1 MTKILVD
8 VDDTVLAEAM
18 ELLGTKTK
26 KETINL
32 ALREITAR
40 RRRIKAFHELCELF
54 DSGDNDFECIARVTG
69 QPILRNDTPAQFE

>member
-8 VDDTVLAEAM
+8 VDETMLAEAM

-32 ALREITAR
+32 ALSEILGRQRRLRALDDLRELA
-40 RRRIKAFHELCELF
+40 A
-54 DSGDNDFECIARVTG
+54 SGALDLES
-69 QPILRNDTPAQFE
+69 LREPGWY

>member
-8 VDDTVLAEAM
+8 VDDTMLAEAM

-32 ALREITAR
+32 ALSEIVGRQRRLRALDDLRALAASGGLDLDALREP
-40 RRRIKAFHELCELF
+40 
-54 DSGDNDFECIARVTG
+54 GWY
-69 QPILRNDTPAQFE
+69 

>member
-8 VDDTVLAEAM
+8 VDDTMLAEAM

-32 ALREITAR
+32 ALSEVLGRQR
-40 RRRIKAFHELCELF
+40 RLRALHELRALAA
-54 DSGDNDFECIARVTG
+54 SGGLDLDA
-69 QPILRNDTPAQFE
+69 LREPGWY

>member
-8 VDDTVLAEAM
+8 VNDEMLAEAM

-32 ALREITAR
+32 ALSEVVGRQR
-40 RRRIKAFHELCELF
+40 RLRALDDLRALAA
-54 DSGDNDFECIARVTG
+54 SGGLDLDLLE
-69 QPILRNDTPAQFE
+69 EKKWH

>member
-8 VDDTVLAEAM
+8 VDDAMLAEAM

-32 ALREITAR
+32 ALSEITAR
-40 RRRIKAFHELCELF
+40 QRRINAFRELCALY
-54 DSGDNDFECIARVTG
+54 DSGALDLEAIQER
-69 QPILRNDTPAQFE
+69 E

>member
-8 VDDTVLAEAM
+8 VDDTMLAEAM

-32 ALREITAR
+32 ALSELMAR
-40 RRRIKAFHELCELF
+40 QRRVNAFRELCALA
-54 DSGDNDFECIARVTG
+54 DSGALDLDA
-69 QPILRNDTPAQFE
+69 LREPE

>member
-8 VDDTVLAEAM
+8 VDDTMLAEAM

-32 ALREITAR
+32 ALQELMTRQ
-40 RRRIKAFHELCELF
+40 RRINAFRELCALA
-54 DSGDNDFECIARVTG
+54 DSGALDLDVLQEKR
-69 QPILRNDTPAQFE
+69 